1 MLCHVVEGETRVYRA
16 DLPHPSWV
24 TKGTSPI
31 FSVLA
36 ALLSMLDDTCLTYK
50 VLQELHLL

>member
-1 MLCHVVEGETRVYRA
+1 MLCHIVEGETRVYIA